1 MRKIRDF
8 FSELTVVRE
17 IILAIIPL
25 VIFFT
30 LKWIFL
36 PVNGGWGF
44 LWISLLS
51 VIFTGIYAAVI
62 IFDDYEPTFVGAVHA
77 IAAIIIVIV
86 MIVFGIGGSPMAHA
100 DEYANTFKPIV
111 VETQAEDIP
120 SFEDVEKVALMD
132 TSSARKLGDRT
143 VGSLTEYV
151 SQFNVSNSYCTIS
164 YNGRVVKVAPLEH
177 ASFFKA
183 NKNETIPGYVIVDC
197 LKNEAEFVKVE
208 KGMKYS
214 PSAYFDKD
222 LIRHIRTKYKKE
234 VLGDYYNFQIDEEG
248 TPYWVISVTEYK
260 VWKSAKVPVGA
271 IIVNAIDGSM
281 EKYALK
287 DIPKWVEQVYD
298 GDMVSTLYNRY
309 GKYLNGFPNLSDE
322 GKTQVTR
329 DYGYLEKDGD
339 IFIYTGVTSVVAD
352 ESNIGFILVNS
363 RTGECKYY
371 AIAGAEEYSA
381 MAAAEGVV
389 QNFGYEASFPS
400 LVMYKD
406 TPTYVMVLKDANGL
420 VKKYAMVNMVHY
432 SVVVVED
439 TLEKCKKSYIDAINK
454 NTEVSENTT
463 EDLKEIKE
471 TITIESINYINIDGE
486 TYAYIKSTDGKFFK
500 QSFKENEKLICFEV
514 GNVVDIKYYEMNK
527 NDITPIT
534 SIEITEVI
542 RKK

>member
-1 MRKIRDF
+1 MKKIRNF
-8 FSELTVVRE
+8 FSELSPVRE

-30 LKWIFL
+30 LKWLFL
-36 PVNGGWGF
+36 PADWGWGF

-77 IAAIIIVIV
+77 IATITIVIV
-86 MIVFGIGGSPMAHA
+86 MIVFGIGGSPMTHA
-100 DEYANTFKPIV
+100 DEHANTFKPVV
-111 VETQAEDIP
+111 VETQVEDIP

-132 TSSARKLGDRT
+132 TGSARKLGDRT

-164 YNGRVVKVAPLEH
+164 YKGRVVKVAPLKH

-208 KGMKYS
+208 KGIKYS

-222 LIRHIRTKYKKE
+222 LLRHIRTEYKKE
-234 VLGDYYNFQIDEEG
+234 VLGNYYNFQIDEEG
-248 TPYWVISVTEYK
+248 TPYWVVAVTEYK
-260 VWKSAKVPVGA
+260 VWKSAKVPTGA

-287 DIPKWVEQVYD
+287 DIPKWVEQVFD

-322 GKTQVTR
+322 GKTQVTQ

-439 TLEKCKKSYIDAINK
+439 TLAKCKKAYIDAINK
-454 NTEVSENTT
+454 NTEVSENTM

-471 TITIESINYINIDGE
+471 TITIENINYINIDGE
-486 TYAYIKSTDGKFFK
+486 TYAYIKSTDGEFFK